1 MKGFYVN
8 NVGFSD
14 KHANFLVNLGKAE
27 FKDAIKV
34 IELARQKV
42 YEISGI
48 RLECEVQICE

>member
-1 MKGFYVN
+1 MKGFYIN

-27 FKDAIKV
+27 FKDAIEV

-42 YEISGI
+42 YETSGI